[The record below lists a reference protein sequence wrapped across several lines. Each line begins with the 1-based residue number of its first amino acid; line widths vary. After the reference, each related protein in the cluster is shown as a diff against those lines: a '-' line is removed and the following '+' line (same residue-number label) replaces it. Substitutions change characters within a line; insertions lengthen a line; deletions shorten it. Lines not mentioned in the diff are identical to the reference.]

1 MTQKQYANAAER
13 QRAHRQRVKER
24 LAGLRPVVLP
34 PKLPQKLARPKR
46 LAVVEAELQS
56 LIKEYEAWLDAM
68 PDNLSESALAEQLQ
82 ETIDQL
88 QEALDAVA
96 SIEPPRGFERLLPE
110 RLLTKQAFTSGLTSL
125 LR

>member
-24 LAGLRPVVLP
+24 LAGLQPVVLP
-34 PKLPQKLARPKR
+34 PRPPRKLARPKR

-56 LIKEYEAWLDAM
+56 LLKEYEAWLDAM
-68 PDNLSESALAEQLQ
+68 PDNLSESELAEQLQ

-88 QEALDAVA
+88 QEALDTVA
-96 SIEPPRGFERLLPE
+96 SIDPPRGFGR
-110 RLLTKQAFTSGLTSL
+110 
-125 LR
+125 